1 MSYGSHSGA
10 DAQKKSN
17 PVKLAIAVAVGLLAL
32 ILGIAGLA
40 SYSVGSFTLGAT
52 NEKARAPEAIA
63 ANIAPVTKLVVDPS
77 KGPVPGAGAGTV
89 AATAPSAAKA
99 PDAPIVAMAI
109 PAAAA
114 PGAATA
120 KPAGGETVYNAACT
134 ACHGPGIAGAP
145 KSGDKAA
152 WAPRIA
158 QGKPTLYEHAIKGFQ
173 GKAGVMPAK
182 GGNTS
187 LSDDDVKAAV
197 DYMIAL
203 NK

>member
-32 ILGIAGLA
+32 ILAIAGLA

-52 NEKARAPEAIA
+52 NEKARAPETIA

-77 KGPVPGAGAGTV
+77 KGPVPSAGV
-89 AATAPSAAKA
+89 SAATAPSAAKT

-120 KPAGGETVYNAACT
+120 KPAGGEGVYNTACT
-134 ACHGPGIAGAP
+134 ACHGAGIAGAP

-158 QGKPTLYEHAIKGFQ
+158 QGKPVLYEHAIKGFQ

-182 GGNTS
+182 GGNTT

-197 DYMIAL
+197 DYMVAL

>member
-1 MSYGSHSGA
+1 MSYGSHSSA

-17 PVKLAIAVAVGLLAL
+17 PINIAIAVAVGLLAL

-40 SYSVGSFTLGAT
+40 SFSVGSRTLGAS
-52 NEKARAPEAIA
+52 NEKAKAPETIA
-63 ANIAPVTKLVVDPS
+63 ANIAPVTTLVVDPS
-77 KGPVPGAGAGTV
+77 KGPVPALSTALT
-89 AATAPSAAKA
+89 TAPAAPAAKA
-99 PDAPIVAMAI
+99 PDAPVVAVAI

-114 PGAATA
+114 PGDAAA
-120 KPAGGETVYNAACT
+120 KPAGGQGIYNTACT
-134 ACHGPGIAGAP
+134 ACHGAGIAGAP

-158 QGKPTLYEHAIKGFQ
+158 QGKATLYEHALKGFQ

-187 LSDDDVKAAV
+187 LSDDDVKSAV
-197 DYMIAL
+197 DYMVAL